1 MGRYASFLWLAVAL
15 AAPRARPPTRLRSG
29 RSGPCRTRVTRFAAV
44 RVQDLKEELRQTGYR
59 LAIAI
64 HPAQPPGAKG
74 EPPPRD
80 LYLIN
85 ADGTGLKQIT
95 HTPEIDER
103 VPRTE
108 RETLPSPRIPGP
120 SRARTAWSAEVRPA
134 TLVPRRPALCGRQV
148 RRPSPDGGRGGA

>member
-1 MGRYASFLWLAVAL
+1 MPHQCDPFSL
-15 AAPRARPPTRLRSG
+15 
-29 RSGPCRTRVTRFAAV
+29 V

-85 ADGTGLKQIT
+85 ADGTGLKSQA
-95 HTPEIDER
+95 P
-103 VPRTE
+103 
-108 RETLPSPRIPGP
+108 LS
-120 SRARTAWSAEVRPA
+120 
-134 TLVPRRPALCGRQV
+134 L
-148 RRPSPDGGRGGA
+148 GGLANTI